1 MWRRFIFWDYPRG
14 GWQYDLVVGI
24 ILAFLLLTPRSW
36 FRDQPRLRK
45 PGGIAVATT
54 NHGSIMFFVDKEDL
68 VGLPEPR
75 QMEWLTATLRAQMS
89 NNRLVVTH
97 IEPVLTSEGEL
108 QGYMASANP

>member
-1 MWRRFIFWDYPRG
+1 
-14 GWQYDLVVGI
+14 
-24 ILAFLLLTPRSW
+24 
-36 FRDQPRLRK
+36 
-45 PGGIAVATT
+45 
-54 NHGSIMFFVDKEDL
+54 MFFVDKEDL
-68 VGLPEPR
+68 VGLSEPR